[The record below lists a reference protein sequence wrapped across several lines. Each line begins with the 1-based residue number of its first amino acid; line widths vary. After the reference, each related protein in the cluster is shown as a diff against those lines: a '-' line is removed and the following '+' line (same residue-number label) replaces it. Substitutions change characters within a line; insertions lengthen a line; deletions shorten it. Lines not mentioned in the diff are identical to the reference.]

1 MAEPTISSVA
11 AGGSVGIMALLI
23 GAVGPVAADVMMVVV
38 SAIAGCFIAL
48 SSMKEQSLL
57 KSIGFVLMGV
67 TVALVFAWALA
78 VFFSGLFP
86 SLAGPYFPSI
96 IAMFIGFLSNRLP
109 EIFNAVVEKVTQ
121 ALGIKIK

>member
-48 SSMKEQSLL
+48 SSINERSVWR
-57 KSIGFVLMGV
+57 SIGFVLSGV
-67 TVALVFAWALA
+67 TASLVFAW
-78 VFFSGLFP
+78 
-86 SLAGPYFPSI
+86 SLAGVLSEVVPALSGPYVPSI
-96 IAMFIGFLSNRLP
+96 IAMFTGFLSNRLP
-109 EIFNAVVEKVTQ
+109 EIFNAVFEKLLQ
-121 ALGIKIK
+121 KLGVKP